1 MGFGSISLKT
11 QLLCTI
17 VGSIAASGVA
27 LTTLAYRSELASL
40 ERDAGRAVRAA
51 AQSRAEAIS
60 HLVAGQQQRAER
72 FLVSAAS
79 LCGERTSTG
88 RTAWEIGCAQRAL
101 RDLRATER
109 ALGALLTNGSRRI
122 ARSGAVPSEPL
133 AVPTPLARLNTSGR
147 EVTYVIRA
155 DSNDTAVALEFTL
168 GEIALLLDQPVGL
181 GTNGE
186 MFLRDIPGNFLTPTR
201 FGSAPVPRAVA
212 EWSSTC
218 GVSASDWIDI
228 DYRGLATVHG
238 VHEVHAF
245 GEPVCVEAH
254 VSRAEA
260 LAPAGTL
267 LADLRVRAIQLA
279 VVGIVLALAAA
290 HWMSAP
296 VQRLAASARAL
307 ARGEFSTPI
316 RAGGPSEVKAL
327 GAAFAAMARALGEQ
341 MAREQRARE
350 EAESANRAKDEFLAV
365 LSHELRTP
373 LTSTLGWARLLH
385 HGAVNSTQAQR
396 AIAAIERSAE
406 TQKRLIEDLLDV
418 SRIIAGRLQLDR
430 SPVRL
435 IDPVRAA
442 VEELRPIAQDKG
454 VAIETV
460 YECSA
465 VLHADALR
473 LQQIVTNLLGN
484 AVKFTA
490 GGGRVSVHVREDG
503 GDAEITFADTGA
515 GIAPEFI
522 PHVFEPFRQAD
533 AGPRRAYGG
542 LGLGLAIVQHLVK
555 LHGGTIDASSDGPG
569 CGATFRVRLPI
580 RQSDAS
586 AVTIQPRTET
596 SRHADAGEL
605 RLDNLR
611 ILIVEDDEETRRV
624 IAALIEDAG
633 ARVDSVGSAAE
644 GRRQLGAHEY
654 SALVSD
660 LAMPHEDGYTFIRT
674 VRRSKPSVPAL
685 ALTALARREDADAA
699 YEAGFQICL
708 TKPVERERLIR
719 AIAELTLRKSA

>member
-40 ERDAGRAVRAA
+40 ERDARRAVRAA
-51 AQSRAEAIS
+51 AQSRAEAIAR
-60 HLVAGQQQRAER
+60 LVGGQQQRAER

-79 LCGERTSTG
+79 LCGEATPAG

-109 ALGALLTNGSRRI
+109 ALGAMLTNRGHRI
-122 ARSGAVPSEPL
+122 GRSGAVPSDAL
-133 AVPTPLARLNTSGR
+133 AVPAPLARLNTRGR
-147 EVTYVIRA
+147 QVTYLIRA
-155 DSNDTAVALEFTL
+155 ENNDTAVTLEFTL

-186 MFLRDIPGNFLTPTR
+186 MFLRDAPGTFLTPTR
-201 FGSAPVPRAVA
+201 FGSGSVPPAIA
-212 EWSSTC
+212 EWRPTC
-218 GVSASDWIDI
+218 GVSPSDWIDI
-228 DYRGLATVHG
+228 DYRGLAAVHG

-245 GEPVCVEAH
+245 AEPVCVEAH
-254 VSRAEA
+254 VSHAEA
-260 LAPAGTL
+260 LAPADTL
-267 LADLRVRAIQLA
+267 LADLRDRAIQLA
-279 VVGIVLALAAA
+279 IIGIVLALVAA

-307 ARGEFSTPI
+307 ERGEFATPI

-341 MAREQRARE
+341 VAREQRARE
-350 EAESANRAKDEFLAV
+350 EAETANRAKDEFLAV

-385 HGAVNSTQAQR
+385 HGSVNSSQAQR

-454 VAIETV
+454 VAIETL
-460 YECSA
+460 YDCSMT
-465 VLHADALR
+465 LNADALR
-473 LQQIVTNLLGN
+473 LQQIVTNLLAN
-484 AVKFTA
+484 AVKFTP

-503 GDAEITFADTGA
+503 DDAEITIADTGA

-522 PHVFEPFRQAD
+522 AHVFEPFRQAD

-542 LGLGLAIVQHLVK
+542 LGLGLAIVQHLVR
-555 LHGGTIDASSDGPG
+555 LHGGTIEATSKGPG
-569 CGATFRVRLPI
+569 YGATFRVRLPV

-586 AVTIQPRTET
+586 AVTIQPRTDPLRYAQT
-596 SRHADAGEL
+596 GDL

-611 ILIVEDDEETRRV
+611 ILVVEDDEETRHV

-633 ARVDSVGSAAE
+633 ARVDSVASAAE
-644 GRRQLGAHEY
+644 GRRQLRAHNY

-660 LAMPHEDGYTFIRT
+660 LAMPYEDGYSFMRT
-674 VRRSKPSVPAL
+674 VRRSTPSVPAL
-685 ALTALARREDADAA
+685 ALTALARGEDADAA

-708 TKPVERERLIR
+708 TKPVEREKLIR